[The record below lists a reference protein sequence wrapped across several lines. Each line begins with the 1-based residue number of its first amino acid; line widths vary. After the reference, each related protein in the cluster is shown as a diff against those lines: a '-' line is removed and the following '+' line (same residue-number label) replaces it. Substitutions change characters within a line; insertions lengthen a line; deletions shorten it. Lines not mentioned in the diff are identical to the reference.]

1 VKKLSSA
8 KLADLLDAVAD
19 YVDDVELKKTAS
31 VRAERD
37 DRISKFAERYEASTG
52 ESIPDELRN
61 KLAGLDTNALDHLL
75 KVAKNNNESPVALG
89 RSADL
94 NDDPAPR
101 NIKEAADQSEKRF
114 LDWLVND

>member
-8 KLADLLDAVAD
+8 KLADMLFAVAD
-19 YVDDVELKKTAS
+19 YIDEVELKKTAN

-37 DRISKFAERYEASTG
+37 ERIAKLAERYEASTG
-52 ESIPDELRN
+52 ESIPDDLRN
-61 KLAGLDTNALDHLL
+61 KLAGLDANALDHLL

-94 NDDPAPR
+94 DSDPAPR
-101 NIKEAADQSEKRF
+101 TIKEAADHSEKRF
-114 LDWLVND
+114 LDWIVND